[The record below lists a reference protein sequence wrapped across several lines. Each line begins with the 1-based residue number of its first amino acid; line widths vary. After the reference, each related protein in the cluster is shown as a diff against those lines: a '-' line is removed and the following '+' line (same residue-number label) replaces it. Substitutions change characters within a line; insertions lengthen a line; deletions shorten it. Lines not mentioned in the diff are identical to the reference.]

1 MAWEN
6 SRRRRHWFPRVRSR
20 GKSPDLGPASDWLK
34 QISIAVRP
42 IKSTTQI
49 WVVIRSQYGISACA
63 PHKSFNSQRNIG
75 VAKCRLFSYA
85 THLTATLWLVR
96 VRQLCVTL
104 VKSGYASASDS
115 QSRPGKSRRHWGC
128 AWDLVSVV
136 SNCTV
141 GQFYFYCL
149 LRGCEGNWVKIRPS
163 KQSHGVIG
171 HLHDDVILLLQPEP
185 CKVLLSC
192 VNKGFCFVNLAGI
205 TKFKYERR
213 NGKDSGRSSKMRTM
227 FKLAWVSG
235 VTGGKGRD

>member
-34 QISIAVRP
+34 QISIAVRS

-49 WVVIRSQYGISACA
+49 WVVIRSQYEISACA
-63 PHKSFNSQRNIG
+63 PHKSFNSQGNIG

-85 THLTATLWLVR
+85 THLTAILWLVR

-213 NGKDSGRSSKMRTM
+213 TGRILVAVVRWGQCSN
-227 FKLAWVSG
+227 
-235 VTGGKGRD
+235 